1 MRVSD
6 PYPARVPD
14 TTRTL
19 RAQLGD
25 ARLLLIFTPEV
36 VCDGDP
42 MERLAALLPYVD
54 IVQVRPKPVASEQ
67 ASGLSA
73 DPPAEARATFE
84 WTERVLEL
92 VKHADLEEGARP
104 LVMVN
109 DRVDVAMAL
118 ADAGCAGVHLG
129 ESDLPPKEARAMLPE
144 GLLIG
149 LSTHDMAGV
158 VRSHDEPV
166 DYLGFGPVFASQT
179 KGYSDARGPERAWV
193 ASEAASVPVFAIGG
207 ITPANAG
214 ELESVGRVAVASALL
229 SAEDPAAEAESLRA
243 ALSSE
248 QR

>member
-1 MRVSD
+1 M
-6 PYPARVPD
+6 PD
-14 TTRTL
+14 TNRTF

-36 VCDGDP
+36 VSDGDP
-42 MERLAALLPYVD
+42 MERLGALLPHVD
-54 IVQVRPKPVASEQ
+54 IIQVRPKPVASEQ
-67 ASGLSA
+67 TSGLSA
-73 DPPAEARATFE
+73 GPPAEARATYE

-92 VKHADLEEGARP
+92 VRRADLGEEARP

-129 ESDLPPKEARAMLPE
+129 EGDLPPKEARAMLPE
-144 GLLIG
+144 ELLIG

-207 ITPANAG
+207 VTTANAS
-214 ELESVGRVAVASALL
+214 ELNSVGRVAVASALL
-229 SAEDPAAEAESLRA
+229 SAADPAAEAESLRA
-243 ALSSE
+243 ALSAE
-248 QR
+248 AR

>member
-1 MRVSD
+1 M
-6 PYPARVPD
+6 
-14 TTRTL
+14 
-19 RAQLGD
+19 
-25 ARLLLIFTPEV
+25 LLIFTPEAV
-36 VCDGDP
+36 RGGDP
-42 MERLAALLPYVD
+42 MERLGALLPHVD
-54 IVQVRPKPVASEQ
+54 IVQVRPKPVASELKV
-67 ASGLSA
+67 GLSA
-73 DPPAEARATFE
+73 DPPAEARATYE

-92 VKHADLEEGARP
+92 VKRADLEEEARP

-129 ESDLPPKEARAMLPE
+129 ESDLPPQEARAMLPE

-158 VRSHDEPV
+158 VKSHDEPV

-193 ASEAASVPVFAIGG
+193 ASEAASVPLFAIGG
-207 ITPANAG
+207 ITSTHAG

-229 SAEDPAAEAESLRA
+229 SADDPAAQAQSLRA
-243 ALSSE
+243 SLSY
-248 QR
+248 